1 LRAALVASATA
12 LALSA
17 CGSTNWG
24 FPYKMDVQQGNWIT
38 SEQVAQLRKGMTPDQ
53 VRFILG
59 SPTLRDVLHSNRWDY
74 PYLNEPGYGK
84 KEKRNFTVWF
94 ENGLLDHWGGDAQ
107 PDRQPYQKTDTG
119 AQAIE
124 KPAKAAGAPAAG
136 ESGEATPGTPASG
149 NTETGAT
156 GTTQDNGSTAP
167 VNDSSY
173 HAPSNSLKPGTEPA
187 DNNADSHVK
196 AGRQSDLMLRAPT
209 PITDPS
215 AGGSAAQPLR

>member
-1 LRAALVASATA
+1 MASATA

-59 SPTLRDVLHSNRWDY
+59 SPTLHDVLHSNRWDY

-84 KEKRNFTVWF
+84 QEKRNFTVWF
-94 ENGLLDHWGGDAQ
+94 ENGLLDHWDGDAQ

-124 KPAKAAGAPAAG
+124 KPAKAAGVPASG
-136 ESGEATPGTPASG
+136 EGEATGTAGSSSG
-149 NTETGAT
+149 KTETGAT
-156 GTTQDNGSTAP
+156 GTTQGNSGTPP

-173 HAPSNSLKPGTEPA
+173 HPPSNELKPGTAPA
-187 DNNADSHVK
+187 DNDAGSQVK

-215 AGGSAAQPLR
+215 AGGSATQPLR